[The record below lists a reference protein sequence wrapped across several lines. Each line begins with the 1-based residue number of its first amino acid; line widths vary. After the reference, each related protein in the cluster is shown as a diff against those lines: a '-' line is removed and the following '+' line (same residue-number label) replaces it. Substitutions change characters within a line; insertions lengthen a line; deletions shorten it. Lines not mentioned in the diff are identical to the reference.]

1 MDRFCSNCH
10 SLVAPGEA
18 FCAQCAEPVPTPPPA
33 QQVQDSSSPAPASTT
48 GRGPWILV
56 SAVAVL
62 VAAGAVAF
70 AMTSP
75 TATVPPVSA
84 PVSFVPRVLPTKP
97 VEESLTPRATMT
109 PTPASTP
116 ALAKTPQQAIRLS
129 TGESRSQLR
138 QRQRRDRSQLTAL
151 RNSWAPQVSSKCE
164 GLDNVDLG
172 PGWFPDGNPDT
183 DRLTAQKIL
192 AFHLSLAG
200 RDGALTV
207 TDKDVGDRMVFAACA
222 GRTMWMAMIPRSFRS
237 AEAANRW
244 CENHSYPIG
253 ECAARYVVGPG
264 RSGAEVKWRT

>member
-1 MDRFCSNCH
+1 
-10 SLVAPGEA
+10 
-18 FCAQCAEPVPTPPPA
+18 
-33 QQVQDSSSPAPASTT
+33 
-48 GRGPWILV
+48 
-56 SAVAVL
+56 
-62 VAAGAVAF
+62 
-70 AMTSP
+70 
-75 TATVPPVSA
+75 
-84 PVSFVPRVLPTKP
+84 
-97 VEESLTPRATMT
+97 MT
-109 PTPASTP
+109 PEATTTPSAASTP
-116 ALAKTPQQAIRLS
+116 ALAETPQQAIRLS

-138 QRQRRDRSQLTAL
+138 QRQRRDRSQLTSL

-164 GLDNVDLG
+164 GLDDVDLG

-244 CENHSYPIG
+244 CDNQGYPIG
-253 ECAARYVVGPG
+253 ECAARYVVAPG